1 MKEWEKSYMLNN
13 KYRQIGAKIKYYR
26 QLKDIDQTKLENMV
40 GISPQ
45 YLSKIECGKQ
55 MPSIQVLLLIA
66 EKLSIDAAYLIS
78 DRNV

>member
-1 MKEWEKSYMLNN
+1 MKERENGYMLNN

-26 QLKDIDQTKLENMV
+26 QLKDIDQTKLASMV

-66 EKLSIDAAYLIS
+66 EKLSIDAACLIS
-78 DRNV
+78 DRNI

>member
-1 MKEWEKSYMLNN
+1 MLNN

-26 QLKDIDQTKLENMV
+26 QLKDIDQTKLASMV

-66 EKLSIDAAYLIS
+66 EKLSIDAACLIS
-78 DRNV
+78 DRNI

>member
-1 MKEWEKSYMLNN
+1 MLNN

-26 QLKDIDQTKLENMV
+26 QLKDIDQTKLANMV

-66 EKLSIDAAYLIS
+66 EKLSIDAAELIS
-78 DRNV
+78 DRTV

>member
-26 QLKDIDQTKLENMV
+26 QLKDIDQTKLANMV

-66 EKLSIDAAYLIS
+66 EKLSIDAAYLTS